1 MALAV
6 DGFSRVSAGTTMKQ
20 TRSGEYKL
28 PGPLKRCLGNVLIHI
43 AKCVPGAVR
52 RRFLQR
58 GSYYQVFNEEEL
70 GDQQGVSMNK
80 WKAMQ
85 MPSNLSG
92 KSVLDIGCADG
103 FFCQLCAKNGA
114 SSVVGVD
121 SAPGR
126 LLWARFMALQERLN
140 IDYRMDIFPSP
151 RLRGKFDYVLCLSVL
166 HHSLTTKDLWKVLV
180 HDRYADELAALRK
193 QLKALKALTAPG
205 GVCVIE
211 IPYEYEDPSERAAVN
226 FHCFNAELGRAGFAE
241 AQCIG
246 AWDHNEKCTE
256 KKNCQCAVILR
267 LLPKDLALESQ
278 SQILWQ

>member
-1 MALAV
+1 
-6 DGFSRVSAGTTMKQ
+6 MKR

-43 AKCVPGAVR
+43 AKCAPGAVR

-85 MPSNLSG
+85 IPSNLSG

-114 SSVVGVD
+114 SRVVGVD

-180 HDRYADELAALRK
+180 RDECAEDLATLRK
-193 QLKALKALTAPG
+193 NLKILRGLTADHG
-205 GVCVIE
+205 KTVIE
-211 IPYEYEDPSERAAVN
+211 MPYEYDDPAERQEVD
-226 FHCFNAELGRAGFAE
+226 FQRFNAELTRAGFPQARCFGNWE
-241 AQCIG
+241 
-246 AWDHNEKCTE
+246 HNEKYRE
-256 KKNCQCAVILR
+256 KKDRIIY
-267 LLPKDLALESQ
+267 LAEA
-278 SQILWQ
+278 